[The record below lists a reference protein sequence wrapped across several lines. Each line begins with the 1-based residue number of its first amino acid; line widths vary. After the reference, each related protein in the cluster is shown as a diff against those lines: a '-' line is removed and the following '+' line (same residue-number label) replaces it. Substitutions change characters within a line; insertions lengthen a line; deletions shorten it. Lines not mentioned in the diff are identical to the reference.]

1 MGLLLGV
8 REMEWFRDHY
18 LTSPADR
25 TNPDSAPLLAADH
38 SGLPPAYIVVA
49 EYDPLRDDGFAYAD
63 KLRAAGV
70 PVTVKHYEDQL
81 HVFFT
86 MVNVMESADE
96 AVADVGKAIK
106 AAVGAT

>member
-1 MGLLLGV
+1 VGLLLGR

-18 LTSPADR
+18 LPNEADR
-25 TNPDSAPLLAADH
+25 RNPDSAPLLAADH
-38 SGLPPAYIVVA
+38 SSLPPAYILVA

-86 MVNVMESADE
+86 MVNVFESADE
-96 AVADVGKAIK
+96 AVADVGKAIR
-106 AAVGAT
+106 AAVEAG